1 MKKPIFKIK
10 NLIYTNNKFN
20 VLSIKKF
27 EIHRSACYLFHGNM
41 ASGKTLLLNILS
53 KNNSG
58 YKGDVFY
65 EGELLQKINT
75 SIYNKDIKYVTQDFK
90 APYFKTVEKY
100 LHSVISSSS
109 SALNVEKTVNEI
121 VKTMDFKYIFDSKM
135 RDLSPGQLRWV
146 NLAANIAAFPKVLLI
161 DELELHLSMIKIK
174 NLCKV
179 LYRKVNFEG
188 ITIIA
193 TTQNKD
199 FFTNLTSV
207 GISINH
213 GRITSVR
220 SKSRK
225 K

>member
-58 YKGDVFY
+58 YKGDIFY
-65 EGELLQKINT
+65 EGELLQRINT
-75 SIYNKDIKYVTQDFK
+75 SAYSKDIKYVTQDFK

-109 SALNVEKTVNEI
+109 STLDAKKTVDEI
-121 VKTMDFKYIFDSKM
+121 VKTMDFKYI
-135 RDLSPGQLRWV
+135 
-146 NLAANIAAFPKVLLI
+146 LI
-161 DELELHLSMIKIK
+161 LK
-174 NLCKV
+174 
-179 LYRKVNFEG
+179 
-188 ITIIA
+188 
-193 TTQNKD
+193 
-199 FFTNLTSV
+199 
-207 GISINH
+207 
-213 GRITSVR
+213 
-220 SKSRK
+220 
-225 K
+225 